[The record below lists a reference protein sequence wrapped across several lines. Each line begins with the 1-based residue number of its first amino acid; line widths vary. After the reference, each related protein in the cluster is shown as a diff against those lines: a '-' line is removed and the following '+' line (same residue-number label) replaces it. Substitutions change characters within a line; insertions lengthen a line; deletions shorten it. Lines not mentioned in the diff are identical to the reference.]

1 MRLALEPVRLTL
13 MPVRLFK
20 LALLL
25 VLVNKSLLFL
35 AGIFTYIYER
45 LQSSTYQMIHMK
57 SVRLLCFTAWICL
70 PVISSR
76 AQATTPPSPI
86 TIDLTEKEGLLK
98 PVWAYFGYDEPNY
111 TYMKDGKKLLSEIAA
126 LSPTPVYVRCHNLL
140 TSGDGVAALKWGS
153 TNAYTE
159 DEKGN
164 PVYNWHIVDSIFD
177 TYVQRGMKPLA
188 EIGFM
193 PEALSIHP
201 QPYRHHWQPGV
212 RYDSV
217 YTGWTYP
224 PNDYKKWGELVYQ
237 WVRHSI
243 QRYGEQ
249 EVASWL
255 WEVWNEPNI
264 GYWKGTQEEYWMIY
278 DHAVDAVK
286 RALPS
291 ARVGGP
297 ATTGP
302 GWDKAAAWLQNFLV
316 HCSEGKNYA
325 TGRKGAPLDF
335 ISFHAKGSPK
345 VVEGHVRMNMAPQLG
360 DVAKGFEIVTAS
372 PFRQL
377 PIYITECD
385 PEGCAACGMAT
396 NPENAYRNGTMY
408 SSYTAASFARIY
420 ELADRYKA
428 NLAGAISWSF
438 EFEDQKWFDGFR
450 DLATNGVDKPVLNVF
465 RLYGLMKGDRI
476 KVENS
481 GAIPLD
487 SLLKTSVHGDHTDV
501 QALATADGNSVS
513 VMVWN
518 YHDDGIEGPS
528 VPVTILIKNIP
539 VKSALLQEFR
549 IDEEH
554 SNAYTVWKKMGSPQA
569 VTDEQYKILEKAGKL
584 QVLEPPKPLPV
595 TDRGEATIRFILPL
609 HGVSLFKINW

>member
-1 MRLALEPVRLTL
+1 MIQMKNFRFFCFA
-13 MPVRLFK
+13 
-20 LALLL
+20 ACSCLL
-25 VLVNKSLLFL
+25 VISAGAQKPEELLITVDPAQK
-35 AGIFTYIYER
+35 AG
-45 LQSSTYQMIHMK
+45 
-57 SVRLLCFTAWICL
+57 
-70 PVISSR
+70 P
-76 AQATTPPSPI
+76 
-86 TIDLTEKEGLLK
+86 LK
-98 PVWAYFGYDEPNY
+98 PIWAYFGYDEPNY

-126 LSPTPVYVRCHNLL
+126 LSPGPVYVRCHNLL
-140 TSGDGVAALKWGS
+140 TSGDGVAAMKWGS

-159 DEKGN
+159 DAKGH

-177 TYVQRGMKPLA
+177 TDVKRGMKPLA

-193 PEALSIHP
+193 PEALSVHP
-201 QPYRHHWQPGV
+201 QPYRHHWRPGV

-217 YTGWTYP
+217 YTGWAWP
-224 PNDYKKWGELVYQ
+224 PSDYKKWGELVYQ

-243 QRYGEQ
+243 QRYGEK
-249 EVASWL
+249 EVNTWL

-264 GYWKGTQEEYWMIY
+264 GYWKGTPEEYWMIY
-278 DHAVDAVK
+278 DYAADAVK

-302 GWDKAAAWLQNFLV
+302 GWDKAAVWLQNFLV
-316 HCSEGKNYA
+316 HCSQGRNAVTGK
-325 TGRKGAPLDF
+325 KGAPLDF

-345 VVEGHVRMNMAPQLG
+345 VVEGHVRMNMAPQLN
-360 DVAKGFEIVTAS
+360 DVARGFEIVTAS

-420 ELADRYKA
+420 DLADRYKA

-438 EFEDQKWFDGFR
+438 EFEDQRWFDGFR

-465 RLYGLMKGDRI
+465 RMYGLMKGDRI
-476 KVENS
+476 RVEDT
-481 GAIPLD
+481 AMIPLD
-487 SLLKTSVHGDHTDV
+487 SLLKTSVHGNKTDIH
-501 QALATADGNSVS
+501 ALATSDGNSLS

-518 YHDDGIEGPS
+518 YHDDGIEGDS
-528 VPVTILIKNIP
+528 VPVKIAIKNIP
-539 VKSALLQEFR
+539 AKTAVWQEFR

-554 SNAYTVWKKMGSPQA
+554 SNAYAVWKKMGTPQS
-569 VTDEQYKILEKAGKL
+569 VTAEQYKILEKAGKL
-584 QVLEPPKPLPV
+584 QSLSPGMPHPCSIPDKGDMFLPTVLP
-595 TDRGEATIRFILPL
+595 RHA
-609 HGVSLFKINW
+609 VSLIQVNW